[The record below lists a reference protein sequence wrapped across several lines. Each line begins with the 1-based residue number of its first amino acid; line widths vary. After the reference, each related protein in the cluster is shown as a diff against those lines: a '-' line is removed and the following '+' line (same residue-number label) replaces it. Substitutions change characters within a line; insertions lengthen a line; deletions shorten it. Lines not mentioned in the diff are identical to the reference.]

1 MTNGG
6 LGVAFF
12 APFSSARFFL
22 PFHPIEVSPISIA
35 AFFTH
40 RGIEVLESEL
50 LWIWLPFMGLAM
62 MMYLWRRRCCTS
74 LMCGG

>member
-12 APFSSARFFL
+12 APFSPARYFL
-22 PFHPIEVSPISIA
+22 PFRPVQVSPISTA

-40 RGIEVLESEL
+40 RGIEVLESEV
-50 LWIWLPFMGLAM
+50 LWIWLPFLALAM
-62 MMYLWRRRCCTS
+62 VMHLWRWRWRA
-74 LMCGG
+74 